1 MISIKGGTKVF
12 SDSKTT
18 SFGGGADEKQALT
31 DAERQK
37 YYGGK
42 DIGEILNKVSD
53 PNWVDPAKQRKVGGS
68 EMDKDAFLKLFLA
81 QMKNQDPTNPL
92 QNHELASHLAQFTTL
107 EKLNN
112 INTGIDQMVQQSN
125 PDKSFET
132 LSLIGKGVAG
142 DSSKILRSDETS
154 EHAVQFSLPGKALTA
169 TVEIKD
175 AKQNTIRTIELNSL
189 EPGTNSFTWKGDR
202 DDGSTA
208 TPGEYRADIIAKDPS
223 GRKLAVATGFKGIV
237 TGVNFSAGGPVL
249 MIGNQ
254 TIKLS
259 DVKSIFEPK
268 ATALAEINQAAAVAK
283 APAEGDVKGATNSE
297 APQDGNLGSLGM
309 DRGMINKLKKQT
321 GNNMGIN

>member
-107 EKLNN
+107 
-112 INTGIDQMVQQSN
+112 
-125 PDKSFET
+125 
-132 LSLIGKGVAG
+132 
-142 DSSKILRSDETS
+142 
-154 EHAVQFSLPGKALTA
+154 
-169 TVEIKD
+169 
-175 AKQNTIRTIELNSL
+175 
-189 EPGTNSFTWKGDR
+189 
-202 DDGSTA
+202 
-208 TPGEYRADIIAKDPS
+208 
-223 GRKLAVATGFKGIV
+223 
-237 TGVNFSAGGPVL
+237 
-249 MIGNQ
+249 
-254 TIKLS
+254 
-259 DVKSIFEPK
+259 
-268 ATALAEINQAAAVAK
+268 
-283 APAEGDVKGATNSE
+283 
-297 APQDGNLGSLGM
+297 
-309 DRGMINKLKKQT
+309 
-321 GNNMGIN
+321 